1 MNEVFK
7 HVAWGARSLAARPAF
22 SVLAVVTLGLGIGG
36 GIALFSVVH
45 AVLLRPLPYPEPER
59 LVKLWETN
67 LAQGGAREMTSTSNL
82 QSWRE
87 DNRSFEGIAA
97 WQRPT
102 SLTLTGEEPAVE
114 LKASMVTGNYFEVL
128 GVAAALGR
136 TFGEEETAQGAG
148 RVVAISDGFW
158 RRSLGAD
165 PSVVGS
171 TIQLEEADFK
181 VLGVLPRGFTSPAGE
196 ADLWLP
202 IRFRPNEID
211 RGQTYLQVLARL
223 RPGVLPAAAQAELDG
238 VASNLAATFPA
249 SSRGRGIEVVS
260 LLDDTVGG
268 VRPTIL
274 TVMVAVSLAL
284 LIACANVANLFLL
297 RASERQ
303 HEMAIRAALGATR
316 RHFASLLLGES
327 ALISLCG
334 GAMGLT
340 LAAFALRLLKFLEPA
355 DLPRLAE
362 VQIDGPALLLTA
374 ALCLLTSVVFSLVQA
389 RRPPGASMRAGLAE
403 SGARGLTAGRGKG
416 RLQGALVV
424 SQIAL
429 TLVLLVGA
437 GLLTRSLTRLLNVD
451 PGFRADGVVVA
462 RVSLGA
468 DYESNDR
475 SIPYFQQIS
484 DRLRRIPGVAGAG
497 AVTVLPMNPFGID
510 FDVPYHRPDEGEP
523 ARAEAP
529 KARFRAATPGYFEAI
544 GMNLRAGRGFSDRDR
559 RGSPN
564 VVIVNQA
571 LADKAFGPGRSAVG
585 EALRFFWSNWQSYEV
600 IGVVADA
607 RSYGLASGPSPE
619 LFVPHA
625 QIPYTVMN
633 VVVRTTGE
641 QAGLPDV
648 VKSVFLSL
656 DPQQPVQAVV
666 PMKDLI
672 SNSTARER
680 FAFIWL
686 SALAFLALALATIG
700 TYSVVSYLTAQRS
713 REIALRLTLG
723 ATPGQIVA
731 LSMRRGAALAS
742 VGVGLGLVGSW
753 ALGRLVASLLYQV
766 EATDPVT
773 FVAVS
778 ALLFAATLCAA
789 WVPARRATRVDPI
802 AVLHEG

>member
-148 RVVAISDGFW
+148 RVVA
-158 RRSLGAD
+158 
-165 PSVVGS
+165 
-171 TIQLEEADFK
+171 
-181 VLGVLPRGFTSPAGE
+181 
-196 ADLWLP
+196 
-202 IRFRPNEID
+202 
-211 RGQTYLQVLARL
+211 
-223 RPGVLPAAAQAELDG
+223 
-238 VASNLAATFPA
+238 
-249 SSRGRGIEVVS
+249 
-260 LLDDTVGG
+260 
-268 VRPTIL
+268 
-274 TVMVAVSLAL
+274 M
-284 LIACANVANLFLL
+284 
-297 RASERQ
+297 
-303 HEMAIRAALGATR
+303 
-316 RHFASLLLGES
+316 
-327 ALISLCG
+327 
-334 GAMGLT
+334 
-340 LAAFALRLLKFLEPA
+340 
-355 DLPRLAE
+355 
-362 VQIDGPALLLTA
+362 
-374 ALCLLTSVVFSLVQA
+374 
-389 RRPPGASMRAGLAE
+389 
-403 SGARGLTAGRGKG
+403 
-416 RLQGALVV
+416 
-424 SQIAL
+424 
-429 TLVLLVGA
+429 
-437 GLLTRSLTRLLNVD
+437 TRLLNVD

-656 DPQQPVQAVV
+656 NPQQPVQAVV

-778 ALLFAATLCAA
+778 ALLFAATPRRTLSASSGALAAGIRWGADSGFSCARVLQGRPVRQGSRPGGRGPEA
-789 WVPARRATRVDPI
+789 TGRDLFGFGAGRSADRSALGVVSRPRRKRPPVVREAATA
-802 AVLHEG
+802 AVG